1 MKLIFNDEQRKLL
14 NKIVPNIN
22 LDSDLTDDE
31 LIEMEDELGDHLTLK
46 CLDDNYEPTR
56 EGVVCED
63 LLEILGN
70 IPLDA

>member
-1 MKLIFNDEQRKLL
+1 MKLTFSDEQRKLL

-31 LIEMEDELGDHLTLK
+31 LIEMEDELGDHLTLH
-46 CLDDNYEPTR
+46 CLNGDYEPNR

>member
-1 MKLIFNDEQRKLL
+1 MKLTFNDEQRKLL

-31 LIEMEDELGDHLTLK
+31 LIEMEDELGDHLTLH
-46 CLDDNYEPTR
+46 CLNKEYEPNR
-56 EGVVCED
+56 EGVICED
-63 LLEILGN
+63 LLEILAN